1 MIDFTSC
8 EINKFKAYGGA
19 NGNKINILYEGKS
32 YMLKFPPVPSRNKV
46 MSYTNGCIS
55 EYLACQI
62 FRTIGINTQE
72 TILGTYTDKRGK
84 EKIVVACKDFTAD
97 GKKLMEFAHLKNT
110 CVDSEQ
116 SGYGKELSSIMKAID
131 EQTLL
136 PPSEIRAFFW
146 DMFIV
151 DALLGNF
158 DRHNGNW
165 GLLIDEKLKT
175 VEIAPVYDC
184 GSCLYPQLSEEG
196 MQKVLDSDDE
206 INQRI
211 YVFPASS
218 IEEDGKKI
226 SYFDFISSLKEPE
239 CNKALKR
246 ISKQI
251 DLDKINELIDETST
265 LLPIQK
271 DFYKVMITERK
282 KKILD
287 YSMGLLM
294 KQEKEMAKQDK
305 TAEFNQQFNM

>member
-19 NGNKINILYEGKS
+19 NGNKINIFYEGKS
-32 YMLKFPPVPSRNKV
+32 YMLKFPPVPSRNKL

-55 EYLACQI
+55 EYLACEI
-62 FRTIGINTQE
+62 FRTIGISTQE

-84 EKIVVACKDFTAD
+84 EKTVVACKDFTAD

-239 CNKALKR
+239 CNKALRR
-246 ISKQI
+246 ISKRV
-251 DLDKINELIDETST
+251 DMDKINELIDEVST

-287 YSMGLLM
+287 YSMDLLM
-294 KQEKEMAKQDK
+294 KQEKEMAKQDA
-305 TAEFNQQFNM
+305 TSEFNQQFNM

>member
-32 YMLKFPPVPSRNKV
+32 YMLKFPPVPSRNKL

-55 EYLACQI
+55 EYLACKI

-136 PPSEIRAFFW
+136 QPSEIRAFFW

-196 MQKVLDSDDE
+196 MKKVLDSDDE

-251 DLDKINELIDETST
+251 DMDKINELIDEIST

-287 YSMGLLM
+287 YSMDLLM
-294 KQEKEMAKQDK
+294 NQEKEMEKQDE
-305 TAEFNQQFNM
+305 TAEFNQQINM

>member
-19 NGNKINILYEGKS
+19 NGNKINIIYEGES
-32 YMLKFPPVPSRNKV
+32 YMLKFPPVPSRNKF

-55 EYLACQI
+55 EYIACNI
-62 FRTIGINTQE
+62 FKILGIITQE
-72 TILGTYTDKRGK
+72 TILGTYTDRRGK

-110 CVDSEQ
+110 CIDSEQ
-116 SGYGKELSSIMKAID
+116 SGYGKELSSILKTME

-136 PPSEIRAFFW
+136 PPNEIRSFFW

-165 GLLIDEKLKT
+165 GLLIDEELKT

-196 MQKVLDSDDE
+196 MKKVLDSDDE

-211 YVFPASS
+211 FVFPASS

-226 SYFDFISSLKEPE
+226 SYFDFISSLKDPE

-246 ISKQI
+246 ISQRI
-251 DLDKINELIDETST
+251 NIDKINELIDGIPA
-265 LLPIQK
+265 LIPIQK

-287 YSMGLLM
+287 FSMDLLI
-294 KQEKEMAKQDK
+294 KQEKEMSQQDE
-305 TAEFNQQFNM
+305 TTGFNQ

>member
-19 NGNKINILYEGKS
+19 NGNKINILYEGES
-32 YMLKFPPVPSRNKV
+32 YMLKFPPVPSRNKL

-55 EYLACQI
+55 EYIACNI
-62 FRTIGINTQE
+62 FKIIGIKTQE

-136 PPSEIRAFFW
+136 PSSEIRSFFW

-151 DALLGNF
+151 DAFLGNF

-196 MQKVLDSDDE
+196 MKKVLDSDDE

-246 ISKQI
+246 ISKRV
-251 DLDKINELIDETST
+251 DMDKINKLIDEIST

-287 YSMGLLM
+287 YSMDLLM
-294 KQEKEMAKQDK
+294 KQEKEMVQQDE
-305 TAEFNQQFNM
+305 TSELNQQFNM

>member
-55 EYLACQI
+55 EYLACKI
-62 FRTIGINTQE
+62 FRSIGINTQE

-136 PPSEIRAFFW
+136 PSSEIRSFFW

-196 MQKVLDSDDE
+196 MKKVLDSDDE

-246 ISKQI
+246 ISKRI
-251 DLDKINELIDETST
+251 DMDNINELIDEIST

-287 YSMGLLM
+287 YSMDLLM
-294 KQEKEMAKQDK
+294 KQEKEMVQQDE
-305 TAEFNQQFNM
+305 TAEFNQQINM

>member
-19 NGNKINILYEGKS
+19 NGNKINILYEDES

-55 EYLACQI
+55 EYLACKI
-62 FRTIGINTQE
+62 FRSIGINTQE

-136 PPSEIRAFFW
+136 PSSEIRSFFW

-196 MQKVLDSDDE
+196 MKKVLDSDDE

-246 ISKQI
+246 ISKRV
-251 DLDKINELIDETST
+251 DMDKINKLIDEIST

-287 YSMGLLM
+287 YSMDLLM
-294 KQEKEMAKQDK
+294 KQEKEMAKQDA
-305 TAEFNQQFNM
+305 TSEFNQQFNM

>member
-19 NGNKINILYEGKS
+19 NGNKINILYEDES

-55 EYLACQI
+55 EYLACKI
-62 FRTIGINTQE
+62 FSSIGINTQE
-72 TILGTYTDKRGK
+72 TILGTYIDKRGK
-84 EKIVVACKDFTAD
+84 EKTVVACKDFTAD

-116 SGYGKELSSIMKAID
+116 SGYGKELSSIMKAIE

-136 PPSEIRAFFW
+136 PPSEIRSFFW

-196 MQKVLDSDDE
+196 MKKVLDSDDE

-246 ISKQI
+246 ISKRI
-251 DLDKINELIDETST
+251 DMDKINELIDEISI

-287 YSMGLLM
+287 YSMVLLM
-294 KQEKEMAKQDK
+294 KQEKEMAKQDE

>member
-19 NGNKINILYEGKS
+19 NGNKINILYEDES
-32 YMLKFPPVPSRNKV
+32 YMLKFPPVPSRNKL

-55 EYLACQI
+55 EYLACKI
-62 FRTIGINTQE
+62 FRSIGINTQE

-136 PPSEIRAFFW
+136 PPSEIRSFFW

-196 MQKVLDSDDE
+196 MKKVLDSDDE

-246 ISKQI
+246 ISKRI
-251 DLDKINELIDETST
+251 DMDKINELIDEIST

-287 YSMGLLM
+287 YSMDLLM
-294 KQEKEMAKQDK
+294 KQEKEMKKQDE